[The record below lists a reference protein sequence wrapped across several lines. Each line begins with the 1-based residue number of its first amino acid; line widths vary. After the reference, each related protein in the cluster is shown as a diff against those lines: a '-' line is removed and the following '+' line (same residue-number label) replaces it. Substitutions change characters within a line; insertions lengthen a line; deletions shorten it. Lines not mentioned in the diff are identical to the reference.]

1 MAIYRL
7 KGQNFRAF
15 LSPDDPNDMSPF
27 AEETNLQVTIS
38 GNMEDATT
46 KDSEGGWVQEQ
57 MTSKQ
62 WSMQVDHV
70 DASVASLRALINIF
84 NADEAAAVGWDETT
98 TEAGEQNRTPANN
111 AIARSG
117 WAWLNDLSIV
127 ANNRQTIQITAQFQG
142 SGALS

>member
-1 MAIYRL
+1 MAVKRL

-15 LSPDDPNDMSPF
+15 LSPDDPGDMNPF

-70 DASVASLRALINIF
+70 DASVESLRALINIF
-84 NADEAAAVGWDETT
+84 NATEASAVGWDETT
-98 TEAGEQNRTPANN
+98 TTAGEQNRTPANN

-117 WAWLNDLSIV
+117 LAWLNDLTIV
-127 ANNRQTIQITAQFQG
+127 ANNRQTIQTTAQFQG

>member
-1 MAIYRL
+1 MAVKRL

-15 LSPDDPNDMSPF
+15 LSTDDPGDMSPF
-27 AEETNLQVTIS
+27 PEETNLQVTIS

-70 DASVASLRALINIF
+70 DASVASLRTLITIF
-84 NADEAAAVGWDETT
+84 NSTEAAAVGWDETT
-98 TEAGEQNRTPANN
+98 TTEGEENRTPANN

-142 SGALS
+142 TGALM

>member
-1 MAIYRL
+1 MAVKRL

-15 LSPDDPNDMSPF
+15 LSPDDPGDMSPF

-46 KDSEGGWVQEQ
+46 KDSEGGWAQEQ

-70 DASVASLRALINIF
+70 DASVDSLRALINIF
-84 NADEAAAVGWDETT
+84 NATEASAVGWDETT
-98 TEAGEQNRTPANN
+98 TTAGEENRTPANN

-117 WAWLNDLSIV
+117 WAWLNDLTIV
-127 ANNRQTIQITAQFQG
+127 ANNRQTIKTTAQFQG